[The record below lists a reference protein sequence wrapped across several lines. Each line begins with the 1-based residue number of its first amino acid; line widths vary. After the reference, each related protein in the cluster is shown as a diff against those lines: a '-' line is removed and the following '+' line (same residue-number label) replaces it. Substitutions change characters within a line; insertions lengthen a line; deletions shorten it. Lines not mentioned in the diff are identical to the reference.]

1 MENILEETKNIMRR
15 YNIKPNKSLGQN
27 FLINSEVVENIVQS
41 SDITKD
47 DMVIEIGPGLGVL
60 TKYLL
65 EKAKKVVC
73 IELDTKM
80 VKILQDRFSEYDNIE
95 IINTDVLKI
104 NLNEIIEK
112 NKGEIRKVKVVANLP
127 YYITTPIIMKLI
139 EDRLDIESITV
150 MIQKEVADRLIEIPG
165 GKNTGAITYTVYY
178 YCTSKKIMEVPNTSF
193 IPEPEVTSEI
203 IKMDLRYKPV
213 VDVENGT
220 TKKVKISTLLTAL
233 VEKNAGAHN
242 SIYRGKDITDLFYDG
257 TLSKQIA
264 AGTFDD
270 IFVGDY
276 IIGKT
281 SGRKYLVADINYR
294 LHMGDTE
301 CTKLHV
307 LMIPERIMGTAQMN
321 ASNITD
327 GAYIGSAMYKTN
339 LAQFKTVIKNDF
351 ETSHILKHRN
361 LLQNAVSNGCET
373 GGTWYD
379 SDIELMNEIM
389 VYGCQ
394 IFKNATNGST
404 FPNNYQIDNSQL
416 SLFRLR
422 HDSIVARNDAGDRY
436 WYWLRD
442 VVSST
447 SFASVSYRG
456 YSGYSS
462 ASNVGGVRPAF
473 LIV

>member
-178 YCTSKKIMEVPNTSF
+178 YCTSKKITEVPNTSF

-213 VDVENGT
+213 VDVENPQIMFRII
-220 TKKVKISTLLTAL
+220 KSAFMQRRKTLLNAL
-233 VEKNAGAHN
+233 TNANVFINKEQGIN
-242 SIYRGKDITDLFYDG
+242 
-257 TLSKQIA
+257 TLKELNLKENVRAEELTIQD
-264 AGTFDD
+264 F
-270 IFVGDY
+270 
-276 IIGKT
+276 
-281 SGRKYLVADINYR
+281 
-294 LHMGDTE
+294 
-301 CTKLHV
+301 
-307 LMIPERIMGTAQMN
+307 
-321 ASNITD
+321 SNITKIVF
-327 GAYIGSAMYKTN
+327 GKLKG
-339 LAQFKTVIKNDF
+339 KN
-351 ETSHILKHRN
+351 
-361 LLQNAVSNGCET
+361 
-373 GGTWYD
+373 GTD
-379 SDIELMNEIM
+379 PKLP
-389 VYGCQ
+389 
-394 IFKNATNGST
+394 F
-404 FPNNYQIDNSQL
+404 
-416 SLFRLR
+416 
-422 HDSIVARNDAGDRY
+422 
-436 WYWLRD
+436 
-442 VVSST
+442 
-447 SFASVSYRG
+447 
-456 YSGYSS
+456 
-462 ASNVGGVRPAF
+462 
-473 LIV
+473 